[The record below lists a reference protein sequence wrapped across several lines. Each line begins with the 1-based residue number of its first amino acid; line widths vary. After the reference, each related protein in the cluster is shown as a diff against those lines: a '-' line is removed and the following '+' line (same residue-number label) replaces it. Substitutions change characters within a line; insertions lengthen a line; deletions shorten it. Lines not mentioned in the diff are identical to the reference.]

1 MPELFQRERLQ
12 PSLLDRLTDDQPGKQ
27 QESRE
32 HRVLSLRKLRECVI
46 RDLAWLMNCV
56 NLGEIQDLEKYP
68 YAARSVINYGMPDLT
83 GHTISSV
90 DIPTIEGMLRQA
102 IWDFEPRMLKNTVR
116 IIAQLNEDEMSQNTV
131 TFVIEGELWAQPV
144 PVQLYL
150 KTELDLED
158 GHISVMDQ
166 AARELT

>member
-1 MPELFQRERLQ
+1 
-12 PSLLDRLTDDQPGKQ
+12 
-27 QESRE
+27 
-32 HRVLSLRKLRECVI
+32 
-46 RDLAWLMNCV
+46 MNCV

-131 TFVIEGELWAQPV
+131 TFEIEGELWAQPV